1 MFADIPVWHEG
12 EIEVQRR
19 AGVASKAERLSGM
32 VRHSLPDSARGFLVQ
47 RQFAVLSSIDCAR
60 QVWASVVV
68 GEPGFLGAPDPVTVV
83 IHGGWSATDPLIE
96 NIAQNNDL
104 GMLVID
110 FATRRR
116 MRVNG
121 NGEFLG
127 DEIIRVHIE
136 QAFSNCPRYIQARAP
151 VSVLPASEP
160 RVQRGEALSESQKE
174 WIRNADTFFIATTH
188 PSGGADASHRG
199 GNPGFIHTDGERRII
214 IPDYNGNSLF
224 NTLGNIH
231 LNPRAGLLFVDFESG
246 RTLQLTGRAAINWDR
261 ASASSYPGAERLV
274 QLEIEE
280 VIETEHSLALS
291 FKLESYSPH
300 NPVLHE

>member
-12 EIEVQRR
+12 ELEVQRR

-32 VRHSLPDSARGFLVQ
+32 VRHSLPESARGFLVQ
-47 RQFAVLSSIDCAR
+47 RQFAVLSTIDSAR
-60 QVWASVVV
+60 RVWASVVV
-68 GEPGFLGAPDPVTVV
+68 GEPGFLGAPDPTTVV

-121 NGEFLG
+121 KGEFLG
-127 DEIIRVHIE
+127 DGTIRVHIE
-136 QAFSNCPRYIQARAP
+136 QAFSNCPRYIQAREP
-151 VSVLPASEP
+151 VSLLSASEP
-160 RVQRGEALSESQKE
+160 RVQRGKALSESQKQ
-174 WIRNADTFFIATTH
+174 WISNADTFFIATAH

-199 GNPGFIHTDGERRII
+199 GNPGFIHTDGERRVI

-231 LNPRAGLLFVDFESG
+231 LNPHAGLLFVDFESG
-246 RTLQLTGRAAINWDR
+246 RTLQVTGRAAINWDR
-261 ASASSYPGAERLV
+261 ADASSYPGAERLV
-274 QLEIEE
+274 ELEIDE
-280 VIETEHSLALS
+280 VRETENGLALS
-291 FKLESYSPH
+291 FQLESYSPH